1 MSAAAGIS
9 AAKKRR
15 GVVSTGPDVQST
27 PVRPGQQPQ
36 PQQQQAPLV
45 TPIQILQN
53 HELRL
58 KHIEK
63 QLSDADEY
71 ANMYMNENEKK
82 TGAQAQTQVSV
93 PLPVQVVETT
103 SPLLKVYIDE
113 CETLKHKVEE
123 LTQLVHKVQ
132 TFSMESNLAFL
143 KLKRS
148 IDEDVETRIRELK
161 QTDESFEN
169 RIQELKQTYTSDY
182 NNVVQSV
189 KFETAA
195 ALSALSASTTTFGIS
210 SNTELSSSE

>member
-15 GVVSTGPDVQST
+15 GVVSTGPEVQST
-27 PVRPGQQPQ
+27 PVRPGQQ

-71 ANMYMNENEKK
+71 ANLYMNENEKK
-82 TGAQAQTQVSV
+82 TGAQSQVSV

-113 CETLKHKVEE
+113 CETLKRKVEE